1 MRRFILIGIM
11 VLSAISGF
19 AQDATKVQT
28 LKEQQKVLNLTSKL
42 NKLQLDYEKAKA
54 TMMILLV
61 RLLMQM
67 QRQIWLQQTSIR
79 LMLLAL

>member
-54 TMMILLV
+54 DYDDIIS

>member
-28 LKEQQKVLNLTSKL
+28 LRTAESVELNL
-42 NKLQLDYEKAKA
+42 
-54 TMMILLV
+54 
-61 RLLMQM
+61 
-67 QRQIWLQQTSIR
+67 
-79 LMLLAL
+79 

>member
-28 LKEQQKVLNLTSKL
+28 LKEQHESVELNL
-42 NKLQLDYEKAKA
+42 
-54 TMMILLV
+54 
-61 RLLMQM
+61 
-67 QRQIWLQQTSIR
+67 
-79 LMLLAL
+79 